1 MSLSPAAQLVLS
13 DPDYEALKARILAAT
28 GLSYFLDKDDA
39 LSERLERR
47 LSARAMTC
55 GAYLALLQAEGFQG
69 AETDALVEQLTIG
82 ETFFFRFREQ
92 FESLVAT
99 VLPERIARNAA
110 TRKLRI
116 WSAACSNG
124 AETYSLAAV
133 VRDVLGPARA
143 DWQVTILGTDI
154 NRAFLAQARRGRY
167 TDWALRDVSASERAT
182 VVTPAPEGGWRIR
195 DDLAAMVEFRHNNL
209 MTLEPH
215 PDPGSTLTGF
225 DIILCRNV
233 MIYFNVPTLTVL
245 LPRLSERLND
255 GGWLFVGHA
264 ESGALFDQVFDVVP
278 VPGATLYR
286 KRGPGPVREPLRMEP
301 APRFDGGNAPAPA
314 RRTTSAFPPPFRPAP
329 AHPRP
334 PRHAATPHAAPSVRV
349 PASPDGDDSLRRLV
363 DRGDWAGAEAA
374 ARARI
379 EAAPTAPDGHY
390 FLALVHD
397 HRGEAGEADRCLR
410 RALYLD
416 RGFVMAHVQLGALMR
431 RQGDSDGAR
440 RAFLNG
446 LKALSTLADDVVV
459 PASGLDAAGL
469 RALITRSLG
478 GSR

>member
-1 MSLSPAAQLVLS
+1 MSLSPAARQVLS
-13 DPDYEALKARILAAT
+13 DPDYETLKARILVAT
-28 GLSYFLDKDDA
+28 GLSYFADKDDA

-47 LSARAMTC
+47 LSARAMGC

-69 AETDALVEQLTIG
+69 SETDALVEQLTIG

-215 PDPGSTLTGF
+215 PAPDAFLTGF

-233 MIYFNVPTLTVL
+233 MIYFDVPTLTVL

-264 ESGALFDQVFDVVP
+264 ESGVLFDQVFDVVP

-286 KRGPGPVREPLRMEP
+286 KRAPGSLREPARPEP
-301 APRFDGGNAPAPA
+301 APLATGSGAPTSV
-314 RRTTSAFPPPFRPAP
+314 RRASAFPPPFRPAP
-329 AHPRP
+329 ARPRP
-334 PRHAATPHAAPSVRV
+334 SHHAPTPHAAPNVRV
-349 PASPDGDDSLRRLV
+349 AASPDGDDSLRRLV

-446 LKALSTLADDVVV
+446 LKALSTVADDVVV

-478 GSR
+478 GGR

>member
-1 MSLSPAAQLVLS
+1 MSVRAASVLT
-13 DPDYEALKARILAAT
+13 DPDYGRLKERIIGLT

-39 LSERLERR
+39 LAERLERR
-47 LSARAMTC
+47 LSARGIGC
-55 GAYLALLQAEGFQG
+55 GSYLAILDAERFQG
-69 AETDALVEQLTIG
+69 AEMDALVEQLTIG

-92 FESLVAT
+92 FTALVNT

-110 TRKLRI
+110 TRRLRI

-143 DWQVTILGTDI
+143 DWQVTIVGTDI
-154 NRAFLAQARRGRY
+154 NRAFLSQARRGHF
-167 TDWALRDVSASERAT
+167 TDWALRDLSASERAT
-182 VVTPAPEGGWRIR
+182 VVTPAERNVWHIR

-215 PDPGSTLTGF
+215 PAPDAFLTGF

-233 MIYFNVPTLTVL
+233 MIYFDVATLTVL
-245 LPRLSERLND
+245 LPRLSERLAE
-255 GGWLFVGHA
+255 GGWLLVGHA
-264 ESGALFDQVFDVVP
+264 ETGELFDRVFDAVP

-286 KRGPGPVREPLRMEP
+286 KR
-301 APRFDGGNAPAPA
+301 DPA
-314 RRTTSAFPPPFRPAP
+314 RAREVPRAETPLSPLSRLRTAP
-329 AHPRP
+329 V
-334 PRHAATPHAAPSVRV
+334 AATPAFRPVTPRPRPARLAPVTARPPAV
-349 PASPDGDDSLRRLV
+349 PGRMGPDDGADDTLRALV
-363 DRGDWAGAEAA
+363 DRGDWAGAETA

-379 EAAPTAPDGHY
+379 AAAPTAPDGHY

-397 HRGEAGEADRCLR
+397 HRDEADEADRCLR

-416 RGFVMAHVQLGALMR
+416 RSFAMAHVQLGALMR
-431 RQGDSDGAR
+431 RRGDIEAAR

-446 LKALSTLADDVVV
+446 LKAVAELADDAVV

-469 RALITRSLG
+469 RTLITRSLG
-478 GSR
+478 ASR